1 MKYVGKSAFLVRL
14 VTGRFLSHYASDI
27 DMTAECDLLSDENDK
42 VKLHITDPAGSLTVS
57 GLAMWFSLLYS
68 IHFST
73 LSTI

>member
-1 MKYVGKSAFLVRL
+1 MGKSAFLVRL

-57 GLAMWFSLLYS
+57 GWAKWVSLLFGFDFS
-68 IHFST
+68 I
-73 LSTI
+73 LNTI